1 MYLQSNQVAM
11 GQLLHLYP
19 VLSRIFLF
27 PVQNPWLLVACSL
40 HHLLAHRQL
49 AQLERALLPQA
60 LMLRRAAVHRL

>member
-40 HHLLAHRQL
+40 HHLLAQRQL
-49 AQLERALLPQA
+49 AQLPQA

>member
-40 HHLLAHRQL
+40 HHLLAQ
-49 AQLERALLPQA
+49 LPQA